1 MAQMLVG
8 AGANVHAA
16 DKNVG
21 ARHPAAPH
29 HVVKLRQGNTPLH
42 WSAEKGDL
50 EVSQILVRAGAN
62 IYALNNKGKTPFDN
76 AKHSPLVAFLQQGIL
91 HVHDTA

>member
-29 HVVKLRQGNTPLH
+29 HVVSCDRGTH
-42 WSAEKGDL
+42 HYIG
-50 EVSQILVRAGAN
+50 
-62 IYALNNKGKTPFDN
+62 
-76 AKHSPLVAFLQQGIL
+76 
-91 HVHDTA
+91 